1 MSETTHIDV
10 AIVGAGII
18 GICTAFKLQEAGRNV
33 VLIDRKGIAEETS
46 RGNAG
51 AFAFSDVIPL
61 ATSGVLGKLPRWLS
75 DPLGPLTIPPAYLP
89 RITPWTGSPSSI
101 ARVSGFRTTMPP
113 PSPRT

>member
-1 MSETTHIDV
+1 MSETTIDV

-18 GICTAFKLQEAGRNV
+18 GVSTAFKLQEAGRSA

-61 ATSGVLGKLPRWLS
+61 ATSGVLGKLPRPVARLL
-75 DPLGPLTIPPAYLP
+75 LGTEYYV
-89 RITPWTGSPSSI
+89 RVTTDTTSST
-101 ARVSGFRTTMPP
+101 REDSSNSTQ
-113 PSPRT
+113 